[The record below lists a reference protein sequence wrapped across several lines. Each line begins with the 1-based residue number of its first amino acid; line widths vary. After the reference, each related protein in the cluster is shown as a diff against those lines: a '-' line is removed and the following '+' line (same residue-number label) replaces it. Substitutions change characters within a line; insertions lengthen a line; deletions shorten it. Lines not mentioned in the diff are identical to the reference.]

1 MCRALKGS
9 TALQSALQLYS
20 SNSAPHSTPSTKRRG
35 GSKHPES
42 GRAAARSRPPL
53 TSELACAHGR
63 RCEEEAPF
71 TPCASS
77 RAVCTD
83 PNIGDAPPRRFRDSS
98 ETRWR
103 AAARD
108 VRDSS
113 GGAPRPGR
121 AVLPAVHGEVLWSG
135 EARQRDALMSHVSN
149 RSQGMRGPEREGDP
163 GRDRQGARRANDAS
177 VDWPPL
183 TAHVVTS
190 AAGQVARRSS
200 RLPALPCRL
209 PRRGRERFYTLAE
222 PSFPS
227 H

>member
-1 MCRALKGS
+1 MWLGVRYGC
-9 TALQSALQLYS
+9 S
-20 SNSAPHSTPSTKRRG
+20 SVPPVRG
-35 GSKHPES
+35 
-42 GRAAARSRPPL
+42 L
-53 TSELACAHGR
+53 V
-63 RCEEEAPF
+63 APF

-149 RSQGMRGPEREGDP
+149 RSQGMRGSEREGDP
-163 GRDRQGARRANDAS
+163 GRDRQGARRASDAS

-183 TAHVVTS
+183 SPPTAHVVTS
-190 AAGQVARRSS
+190 AVAAATAAAAAAAAVAAVAAIVAASTATPSALDPFVRRRRADREFESLVDAS
-200 RLPALPCRL
+200 LCVYRGLPSLPVDWCR
-209 PRRGRERFYTLAE
+209 RFITVYR
-222 PSFPS
+222 
-227 H
+227 